1 MKILIIE
8 DDERLLELYQ
18 TFQEMLGDE
27 STTIELVQN
36 GAEALGSLK
45 KTLPEVV
52 LIDLFLPDMN
62 GMEIVKYLDKE
73 GQLKKTKAYVMTNL
87 SDDHI
92 EKEALNLGATGY
104 VIKSNISFQTMKTL
118 LETGSFVN

>member
-1 MKILIIE
+1 MKVLVIE

-18 TFQEMLGDE
+18 TFQEMLNSDE
-27 STTIELVQN
+27 LILELAKN
-36 GAEALGSLK
+36 GTEALESLK
-45 KTLPEVV
+45 KTLPDVV

-62 GMEIVKYLDKE
+62 GMEILKYLDKV
-73 GQLKKTKAYVMTNL
+73 GQLRQTKAYVMTNL

-92 EKEALNLGATGY
+92 EKEALKLGAFGY

-118 LETGSFVN
+118 LETGSLTS

>member
-27 STTIELVQN
+27 STTIELAKN
-36 GAEALGSLK
+36 GTEALTSLK
-45 KTLPEVV
+45 KTLPEVI